1 MIELLLAA
9 DRLLAE
15 GFPGGAER
23 LYAQVA
29 EADPRN
35 AIAVVGLAR
44 VARARGDEAAALDY
58 ARRALA
64 IDPEDVAARRLLQEG
79 RGPADAAAPMAVPAA
94 SSDPAAAMPAE
105 PAAIERAA
113 PVPTVPCAEPA
124 AGVPAIGE
132 PAVAPARRSFLA
144 RIRAFLGIG
153 R

>member
-15 GFPGGAER
+15 GFPEQAER

-44 VARARGDEAAALDY
+44 VAQARGDEAEVLDY

-64 IDPEDVAARRLLQEG
+64 IDPEDVAARRLLEEG
-79 RGPADAAAPMAVPAA
+79 RE
-94 SSDPAAAMPAE
+94 PAE
-105 PAAIERAA
+105 PAAPSAGPAVSAEPA
-113 PVPTVPCAEPA
+113 PTVPGAPAAAEPSEPA
-124 AGVPAIGE
+124 AGE
-132 PAVAPARRSFLA
+132 PAVAPARRSLLG